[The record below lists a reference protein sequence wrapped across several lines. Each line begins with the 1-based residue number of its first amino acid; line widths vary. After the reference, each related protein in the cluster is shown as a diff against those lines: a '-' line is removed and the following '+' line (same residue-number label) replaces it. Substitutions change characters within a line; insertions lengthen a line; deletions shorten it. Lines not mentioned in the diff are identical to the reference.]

1 MSHAPLRL
9 GVRASRLGQSL
20 GERIVDQLR
29 PHVGATVIEIV
40 PIEDAGERSPT
51 PRHPW
56 LGAALER
63 ALARGAIDLAVQNAK
78 DLPIEGE
85 PGLVLAA
92 VTERFTPFD
101 VLIARDETIMD
112 ELPDGSAIS
121 AHTPLRHAQLI
132 RYRPDLMPAD
142 LPGSLDDRIR
152 LLDAGKVD
160 GLVVS
165 ASAVEHL
172 GYQDRVTE
180 IFTTEVFVPAAGQG
194 TCVLQARE
202 GGRELL
208 RLAKHLDHPIARSE
222 IESERAL
229 VRALKADP
237 TMAVGALASIDG
249 VRIRLEGVVADREGR
264 RLVRGVEE
272 GKVGDEVG
280 IGERLA
286 RRLLE
291 EGARRVLPG
300 VGLPG
305 R

>member
-9 GVRASRLGQSL
+9 GVRASRLGQNL
-20 GERIVDQLR
+20 GERIIDQLR
-29 PHVGATVIEIV
+29 PHVGTTAIEIV
-40 PIEDAGERSPT
+40 PIEDV
-51 PRHPW
+51 PRHAWP
-56 LGAALER
+56 GAALEH
-63 ALARGAIDLAVQNAK
+63 ALVKGTIDIAVQNVK
-78 DLPIEGE
+78 DLPIDGE

-152 LLDAGKVD
+152 ALDAGKVD
-160 GLVVS
+160 GLIVS

-194 TCVLQARE
+194 TCVLQMRE
-202 GGRELL
+202 GGKELL

-222 IESERAL
+222 IEAERAF

-249 VRIRLEGVVADREGR
+249 ARIRLEGVAADFDGR
-264 RLVRGVEE
+264 KLIRDVEE
-272 GKVGDEVG
+272 GKIGDEEG

-286 RRLLE
+286 RRLLL
-291 EGARRVLPG
+291 EGARKVLPG
-300 VGLPG
+300 AGLPG